1 MLFWIGICFLQNTDL
16 QIKGPYDTQEEA
28 DNDYE
33 TFNNMFPF
41 PKARVILPIRASSE
55 HEARVFLSS
64 ECISD

>member
-1 MLFWIGICFLQNTDL
+1 MQFWIGICFLKNTDL

-33 TFNNMFPF
+33 TFKNMFPF
-41 PKARVILPIRASSE
+41 P
-55 HEARVFLSS
+55 EARVFLSS